1 MYTQRAALRQRRPD
15 KGRVS
20 AAPRVQEKPAALP
33 LLSASYLGDTIN
45 AVVQMSVFQ
54 DLLSEVPMPRV
65 IRVRQ
70 EFARPILSD
79 PAMDLSRRLAEQRVM
94 AGVAAG
100 ARIAVAVGSRGIS
113 NLALVVQQLVQEL
126 RDVGAEPFIVPAMG
140 SHGGATA
147 SGQIAVLN
155 HFGVTERSAGA
166 PIRSSMET
174 VRIGITS
181 NGIPVHVDRL
191 AHEADGI
198 IVVNRIKPHVSFR
211 GPYESGIMK
220 MLAIGLGKQ
229 KGAEICHQLGFDRM
243 SEVVLEIGREI
254 LARARIIAAVGLI
267 ENAYHETCRIVVLH
281 PTEIEPMEPALLDD
295 AWKLLPR
302 FFFEQL
308 DVLVIDEAGKN
319 ISGTGFDNNIVGR
332 YTTDSAHGGPSIS
345 RIVVRDLTPETGGNA
360 NGIGI
365 ADVITRRVYDQFRFE
380 DSYPNALTST
390 ATRSVRIPMVM
401 DTGGV
406 TRMGD
411 PEEALSAW

>member
-1 MYTQRAALRQRRPD
+1 MSERNR
-15 KGRVS
+15 
-20 AAPRVQEKPAALP
+20 
-33 LLSASYLGDTIN
+33 LL
-45 AVVQMSVFQ
+45 F
-54 DLLSEVPMPRV
+54 PPW
-65 IRVRQ
+65 
-70 EFARPILSD
+70 
-79 PAMDLSRRLAEQRVM
+79 
-94 AGVAAG
+94 
-100 ARIAVAVGSRGIS
+100 
-113 NLALVVQQLVQEL
+113 
-126 RDVGAEPFIVPAMG
+126 
-140 SHGGATA
+140 GATA

-365 ADVITRRVYDQFRFE
+365 ADVITRRVYDQFLFE

>member
-1 MYTQRAALRQRRPD
+1 M
-15 KGRVS
+15 
-20 AAPRVQEKPAALP
+20 
-33 LLSASYLGDTIN
+33 LSASYLGDTIN

-243 SEVVLEIGREI
+243 SEAVLEIGREI

-406 TRMGD
+406 TCMGD